1 MAAETTMMIMEL
13 ATMVVTVVVLM
24 MAMVETGD

>member
-13 ATMVVTVVVLM
+13 ATMVVKVVVLM